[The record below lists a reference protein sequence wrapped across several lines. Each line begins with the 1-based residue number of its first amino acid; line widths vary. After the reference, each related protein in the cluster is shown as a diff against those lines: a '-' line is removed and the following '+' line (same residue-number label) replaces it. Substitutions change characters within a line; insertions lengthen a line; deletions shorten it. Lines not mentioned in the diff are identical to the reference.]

1 MPWHTKRAGQSL
13 QAVPRVTPDFDA
25 MISIV
30 SWNSVGFFFTEFVIP
45 YAGVSLGGSGLG
57 IGIMFSFIV
66 LGSSMSALLVGYLA
80 DRARKTTLILVGAF
94 GRGASYIVMFTGILV
109 GSLAIMTAGTFILG
123 LLVEFYWVPFDSL
136 VSAKSCKDNRSYA
149 FGRRHGAIGRG
160 QLAGGIVGVT
170 IFILSNELVE
180 GSLSIILMFS
190 PMLLFCACNMIGGL
204 LFVRRVDEQL
214 TYAGYVATMKGS
226 NDCETPGE
234 ATTPLVEIAMTRTTS
249 IIHRRTKLG
258 AGFMLGF
265 GLLLASYFLSAMNNM
280 IAKPF
285 LQIYML
291 RVIINNPT
299 LVLLAYAPAGTM
311 SMFLSPKIGALADRL
326 NPYIGIAIISSF
338 GAMTTLL
345 IINVN
350 NIVLFSA
357 LLVADTVLGNASS
370 LILSNIFS
378 RISIKNR
385 GKILG
390 AGSACN
396 NLGGAIG
403 PIIGGSL
410 VDSQGIAV
418 PFIASIFIE
427 LSLILPYV
435 LALKRL
441 RPFFA
446 ESLAEQKKK
455 QPGTSSTT

>member
-1 MPWHTKRAGQSL
+1 MMPWHKKRAGQGL

-25 MISIV
+25 MI
-30 SWNSVGFFFTEFVIP
+30 
-45 YAGVSLGGSGLG
+45 AGVSLGGSGLG

-66 LGSSMSALLVGYLA
+66 LGASMSALLVGYLA
-80 DRARKTTLILVGAF
+80 DRVRKTTLILVGAF
-94 GRGASYIVMFTGILV
+94 GRGASYIVMFTGIMV

-190 PMLLFCACNMIGGL
+190 PMLLFCACNMIGGF
-204 LFVRRVDEQL
+204 LFVRKVDERL
-214 TYAGYVATMKGS
+214 TYAGYIANMKGGK
-226 NDCETPGE
+226 DCESPAQSTNS
-234 ATTPLVEIAMTRTTS
+234 LVENPIPEPTS
-249 IIHRRTKLG
+249 TIPRRAKLG

-265 GLLLASYFLSAMNNM
+265 GLLLASYFLSSMNNM

-285 LQIYML
+285 MQIYML
-291 RVIINNPT
+291 RVIIDNPT

-326 NPYIGIAIISSF
+326 NPYIGIAIISSL

-378 RISIKNR
+378 RISIKHR
-385 GKILG
+385 GKILRE
-390 AGSACN
+390 S
-396 NLGGAIG
+396 
-403 PIIGGSL
+403 S
-410 VDSQGIAV
+410 
-418 PFIASIFIE
+418 F
-427 LSLILPYV
+427 LSSP
-435 LALKRL
+435 A
-441 RPFFA
+441 F
-446 ESLAEQKKK
+446 
-455 QPGTSSTT
+455 SSRFR